1 VHHLS
6 VGIPNYN
13 LQEAHEANDRLQAVP
28 ELTLRD
34 GLRATRLK
42 LWDEQRGRLVTF
54 RDARS

>member
-1 VHHLS
+1 LR

-13 LQEAHEANDRLQAVP
+13 LQQAHETTDGLRVVP

-42 LWDEQRGRLVTF
+42 LWDERRGRLVTF
-54 RDARS
+54 RDAST

>member
-1 VHHLS
+1 LS

-13 LQEAHEANDRLQAVP
+13 LQEAHQLTDLLQAVP

-42 LWDEQRGRLVTF
+42 LWDEQAGRLVTF
-54 RDARS
+54 RDSRT